1 MTPLCRAEAD
11 ARSPCAAA
19 LSHASLN
26 NARLMAFDAMAAR
39 EKRRGKS
46 SLDARAR
53 YPLWQR
59 TRRPPPWSR
68 TARSNLRRRSSERIV
83 PDRGVDDVVVGRRIA
98 PDSDEGLAFDV
109 FVLGAEGHAAIV
121 SLVDVLPEAHRQ
133 VRQGSVVRDAV
144 GGRVAGK

>member
-1 MTPLCRAEAD
+1 MRGLVPSPKTIPPAARIGDEAFASGRRFMALPRGCERRA
-11 ARSPCAAA
+11 CW
-19 LSHASLN
+19 LGIL

-98 PDSDEGLAFDV
+98 PDSDEGLAFRSKSTR
-109 FVLGAEGHAAIV
+109 LNSSH
-121 SLVDVLPEAHRQ
+121 
-133 VRQGSVVRDAV
+133 VRIS
-144 GGRVAGK
+144 